1 MKLLRDEIRSILNP
15 STILPFPVTS
25 KEDPPWA
32 TIRIQ
37 HALIRIAERI
47 DKIEALLNQDGE

>member
-25 KEDPPWA
+25 KEDPSEA
-32 TIRIQ
+32 TFRIQ

-47 DKIEALLNQDGE
+47 DKIEALLNRDGE